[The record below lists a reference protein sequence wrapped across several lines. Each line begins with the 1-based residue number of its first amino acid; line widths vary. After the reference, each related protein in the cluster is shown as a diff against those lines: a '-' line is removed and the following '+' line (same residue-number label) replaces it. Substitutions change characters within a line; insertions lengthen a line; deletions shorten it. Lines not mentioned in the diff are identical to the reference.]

1 MFIADIQNKKA
12 YFRPIKTG
20 IIEGEKAEVMEP
32 ADLSGYVV
40 TLGQHLLQ
48 DGMGIILPEEG
59 MQTGGPTGIR
69 YSGSRG

>member
-1 MFIADIQNKKA
+1 
-12 YFRPIKTG
+12 
-20 IIEGEKAEVMEP
+20 VMEP

-48 DGMGIILPEEG
+48 DGMGIILSEEG
-59 MQTGGPTGIR
+59 MQTGGPTGSR